1 MGNER
6 GCVEERIL
14 ERGGVGQGADVTLGD
29 DSAMGLCNH
38 EGCHYIGEGKV
49 AGERRWGVLQ
59 WRD

>member
-6 GCVEERIL
+6 GSVEERIL

-38 EGCHYIGEGKV
+38 EGCHYIGE
-49 AGERRWGVLQ
+49 
-59 WRD
+59 